1 MDEVAASPQ
10 AIMSR
15 SSRIWCATAIAAW
28 IITTPFHADAFKV
41 VREQNGNVTV
51 WDNDYLDRRFGRTWR
66 AEESTKSPRPAGPD
80 IISVPEPRWNEV
92 QPNHSLLTGISP
104 TTTARRAAALRIAET
119 GRRALVQKQ
128 YRRAVYYLEKALSL
142 DANPFIYFYLARSHY
157 QLADYQGSMGFL
169 KVAESGFYGDPEWS
183 SEIAA
188 LKSALFA
195 HHDDAGSIKKRN
207 ASWTFNR

>member
-1 MDEVAASPQ
+1 
-10 AIMSR
+10 MSR
-15 SSRIWCATAIAAW
+15 SSRLWCAIGIAAW
-28 IITTPFHADAFKV
+28 IISTPFHADAFKL
-41 VREQNGNVTV
+41 VREQNGNVIV

-66 AEESTKSPRPAGPD
+66 PGESTSESPRPAGPE

-92 QPNHSLLTGISP
+92 QPNHSLLTGISR

-119 GRRALVQKQ
+119 GRTALQQKQ

-142 DANPFIYFYLARSHY
+142 DANPFIHFYLARAHY
-157 QLADYQGSMGFL
+157 RLANYRSSIGFL
-169 KVAESGFYGDPEWS
+169 EVAESRFYGDPDWS

-195 HHDDAGSIKKRN
+195 HHDDPESIRKRD
-207 ASWTFNR
+207 AS

>member
-1 MDEVAASPQ
+1 
-10 AIMSR
+10 MSR
-15 SSRIWCATAIAAW
+15 SSRLWCAIGIAAW
-28 IITTPFHADAFKV
+28 IISTSFHADAFEV
-41 VREQNGNVTV
+41 VRKQNGNVIV

-66 AEESTKSPRPAGPD
+66 PGESTSESPRPAGPE

-92 QPNHSLLTGISP
+92 QPNHSLLTGISR

-119 GRRALVQKQ
+119 GRRALQQKQ

-142 DANPFIYFYLARSHY
+142 DANPLIYFYLARSHY
-157 QLADYQGSMGFL
+157 HLADYQGSMGFL
-169 KVAESGFYGDPEWS
+169 KVAESRFYGDPEWS
-183 SEIAA
+183 SEITA
-188 LKSALFA
+188 LRSALFA

>member
-92 QPNHSLLTGISP
+92 QPNHSLLTGISR
-104 TTTARRAAALRIAET
+104 TTTARAAAALRIAET

-188 LKSALFA
+188 LRSALFA
-195 HHDDAGSIKKRN
+195 YHDDAESIKKGMPR
-207 ASWTFNR
+207 

>member
-1 MDEVAASPQ
+1 
-10 AIMSR
+10 MSR
-15 SSRIWCATAIAAW
+15 SSRIWCAIGIAAW

-41 VREQNGNVTV
+41 VREQNGNVTG

-66 AEESTKSPRPAGPD
+66 PEESTKSPRPTGPD

-92 QPNHSLLTGISP
+92 QPNHSLLTGISR
-104 TTTARRAAALRIAET
+104 TTTARGAAALRIAET

-169 KVAESGFYGDPEWS
+169 KVAESRFYGDPEWS

-188 LKSALFA
+188 LRSALFA
-195 HHDDAGSIKKRN
+195 HHDDPESITKRD
-207 ASWTFNR
+207 ASWTFNQ